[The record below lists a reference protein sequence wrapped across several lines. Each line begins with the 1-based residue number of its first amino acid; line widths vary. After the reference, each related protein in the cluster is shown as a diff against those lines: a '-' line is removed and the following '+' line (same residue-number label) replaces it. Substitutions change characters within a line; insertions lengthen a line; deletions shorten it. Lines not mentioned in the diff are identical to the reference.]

1 VRKKILMTSDWRA
14 REPFGH
20 NGMNYRKG
28 EEYEVPEDI
37 YNLALKAKVAKDPT
51 MEVKAKK
58 AAPSNKAKGKAPEDK
73 SKSKS
78 KK

>member
-1 VRKKILMTSDWRA
+1 MTSDWRA

-28 EEYEVPEDI
+28 KEYEVPEDI
-37 YNLALKAKVAKDPT
+37 YNLALKVKVAKDPT
-51 MEVKAKK
+51 MEKAKK

-73 SKSKS
+73 STKS